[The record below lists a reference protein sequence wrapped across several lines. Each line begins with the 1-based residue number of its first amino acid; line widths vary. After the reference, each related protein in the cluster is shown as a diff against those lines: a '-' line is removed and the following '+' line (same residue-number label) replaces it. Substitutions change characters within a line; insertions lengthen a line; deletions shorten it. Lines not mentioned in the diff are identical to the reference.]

1 MCNNPVVVEP
11 SVTWRVVP
19 VRAPHV
25 LRTCPRCDARREFLC
40 SERFRVNASGR
51 RIDVWL
57 IYRCA
62 SCELTWNLEVVERST
77 PEAIGATRLKAFAEN
92 DPGTAWSCAFDAAL
106 LRRAG
111 VQMEDGTPVVVERA
125 ALLAPSVTVRF
136 SLPFPVRVRL
146 DRLLAQELQVPRS
159 RVSGHVESERELR
172 RPVAHGQIVRLRGM
186 DELPAG
192 PSGMAR

>member
-1 MCNNPVVVEP
+1 MCNYPVVVEP

-19 VRAPHV
+19 VRAPYV

-77 PEAIGATRLKAFAEN
+77 PEVIGATRLRAFAEN
-92 DPGTAWSCAFDAAL
+92 DPDTAWSCAFDATL

-111 VQMEDGTPVVVERA
+111 VRMEDWTPVVVERA

-159 RVSGHVESERELR
+159 RLRGHVESERELR
-172 RPVAHGQIVRLRGM
+172 RPVAHGQIVRLRGL
-186 DELPAG
+186 DEIPAG
-192 PSGMAR
+192 LSGMAR

>member
-1 MCNNPVVVEP
+1 MRNNPAVVEP

-62 SCELTWNLEVVERST
+62 SCEFTWNLEVVERST
-77 PEAIGATRLKAFAEN
+77 PQAIGTTRLNAFLGN
-92 DPGTAWSCAFDAAL
+92 DANTAWSCAFDAAL

-111 VQMEDGTPVVVERA
+111 VQMEVGTPVVVERA
-125 ALLAPSVTVRF
+125 ALLSPSVTVRI

-146 DRLLAQELQVPRS
+146 DRLLARELQVPRS
-159 RVSGHVESERELR
+159 RVCGYVESERELR
-172 RPVAHGQIVRLRGM
+172 RPVAHGQTVRLRRL
-186 DELPAG
+186 ERTPAG
-192 PSGMAR
+192 LSGRAR

>member
-1 MCNNPVVVEP
+1 MCNSPVVVEP
-11 SVTWRVVP
+11 GATWRVVP
-19 VRAPHV
+19 LRAPCV
-25 LRTCPRCDARREFLC
+25 LRACPRCDARRAFLC

-57 IYRCA
+57 IYRCG
-62 SCELTWNLEVVERST
+62 SCEQTWNLEVVERST
-77 PEAIGATRLKAFAEN
+77 PEAIGATRLKAFAES
-92 DPGTAWSCAFDAAL
+92 DPGAAWSCAFDAAL

-111 VQMEDGTPVVVERA
+111 VQPEDSTPVAVERA

-146 DRLLAQELQVPRS
+146 DRLLAQELRIPRS
-159 RVSGHVESERELR
+159 RVRWHVESERELR
-172 RPVAHGQIVRLRGM
+172 RPVAHGQLVRLRGL

-192 PSGMAR
+192 LPGSAR